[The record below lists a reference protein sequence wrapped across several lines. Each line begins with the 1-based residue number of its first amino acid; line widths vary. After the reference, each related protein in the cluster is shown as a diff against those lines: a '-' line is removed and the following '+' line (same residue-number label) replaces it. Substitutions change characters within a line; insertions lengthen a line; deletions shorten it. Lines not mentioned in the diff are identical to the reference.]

1 MRRSWAHKEA
11 RTSWLLQTAC
21 APLPVYFGAETLTAN
36 EVPPQRAKGEAESGV
51 PRPPDF
57 HLLLGA
63 GKIQRDRCQL
73 GLGFP
78 ATLQHLVGCLT
89 LLSACKRTSATQ
101 MTEPT
106 TTALPLPSSGGPQ
119 AERHPRHIK
128 YRLLGIKP
136 SRQTSQNTPAAKP
149 SERSEDWLPSP
160 TAELNLPNILKSSLS
175 AEQLYISSA
184 FQVFINSPLR
194 LDGQPSWK
202 AQPESETVALL
213 AKDFSARPTHPP

>member
-1 MRRSWAHKEA
+1 MFTSSVQNREGSNEQQQTVALRRISSRGRKGSNNRPPCGGTA
-11 RTSWLLQTAC
+11 RTSWLLQTAF

-36 EVPPQRAKGEAESGV
+36 EVPPQRAKGEAESGA

-63 GKIQRDRCQL
+63 GNRYR
-73 GLGFP
+73 GT
-78 ATLQHLVGCLT
+78 AVSWVWVLVGCLT
-89 LLSACKRTSATQ
+89 LLSACKQTSATQ

-106 TTALPLPSSGGPQ
+106 TTALPLPWSGGPQ

-128 YRLLGIKP
+128 YRLLAIKP

-184 FQVFINSPLR
+184 FQVFIN
-194 LDGQPSWK
+194 
-202 AQPESETVALL
+202 
-213 AKDFSARPTHPP
+213 